1 MSNVVV
7 DTKTESDIVRMLR
20 KNKKMA
26 DKLLAYLEIEPQGGG
41 VMKPFF
47 SIHYADTV
55 SARINR
61 LKQLLNDKG

>member
-1 MSNVVV
+1 MSDVVI
-7 DTKTESDIVRMLR
+7 DTKIESDIVRMLR
-20 KNKKMA
+20 KNRKIS
-26 DKLLAYLEIEPQGGG
+26 DELLAYLEVEPQGGG
-41 VMKPFF
+41 MMKPFF